1 MTLYLRGR
9 TIAFDIVVARE
20 DGNVIWRRL
29 EGQFVPAII
38 QVKELAP
45 GEVLELRGEWNQR
58 TARGRPVGAGL
69 YSVRGEL
76 VIGDAPPL
84 ATAPV
89 QLRIGPD

>member
-20 DGNVIWRRL
+20 DGTVVWRRL
-29 EGQFVPAII
+29 EGQVVPAII
-38 QVKELAP
+38 QVKELAS
-45 GEVLELRGEWNQR
+45 GEVVELRGEWNQR

-76 VIGDAPPL
+76 LTDTPLPL